1 MDTII
6 YYSEIEGISLE
17 HLKRPSGFDM
27 RSNHFHNEYEIYFLL
42 EGERL
47 FFFNNRAYHVK
58 KGNLILVDA
67 NLIHMTH
74 APEEDTTGY
83 NRIILYIDKSKMQQF
98 DEKFSH
104 LNLVSFFREH
114 YGVYDLT
121 PAQQDKFLQMY
132 EQLKAEFS
140 NRNRSYKSMI
150 EMEIIRYF
158 IDFIRDNPN
167 LTPIK
172 DETVVH
178 KSSKYQTIYN
188 IADYISEHY
197 AESITLDR
205 LAGVFYLSKFY
216 LSRSFKEVTG
226 YGVNEYVNILRTKRA
241 KQLLEETTFSV
252 SEIAGIVGYESIT
265 YFEKVFKTY
274 MSISPLK
281 YRKTLNGI
289 TYKHSITPEAPEL

>member
-6 YYSEIEGISLE
+6 YYSEMEGISLE
-17 HLKRPSGFDM
+17 HLKRSSGYDM
-27 RSNHFHNEYEIYFLL
+27 RSNHFHNEYEIYFLT

-47 FFFNNRAYHVK
+47 FFFNNRAYQVK
-58 KGNLILVDA
+58 KGSLILVDT

-74 APEEDTTGY
+74 APEDDTTGY
-83 NRIILYIDKSKMQQF
+83 TRIILYIDKFKMQQF
-98 DEKFSH
+98 DEKFPH
-104 LNLVSFFREH
+104 LNLVPFFREH
-114 YGVYDLT
+114 YGVY
-121 PAQQDKFLQMY
+121 
-132 EQLKAEFS
+132 KAL
-140 NRNRSYKSMI
+140 I
-150 EMEIIRYF
+150 EMEIIHYF
-158 IDFIRDNPN
+158 IDFIRDNPE

-172 DETVVH
+172 DETAIH

-188 IADYISEHY
+188 IADYISDHY
-197 AESITLDR
+197 AESISLDG

-241 KQLLEETTFSV
+241 KQLLEETTLSV
-252 SEIAGIVGYESIT
+252 SEIAGTVGYESIT

-289 TYKHSITPEAPEL
+289 TYKNKITPEAPKQ

>member
-6 YYSEIEGISLE
+6 YYSEMEGISLE
-17 HLKRPSGFDM
+17 HLIRSSGYDM
-27 RSNHFHNEYEIYFLL
+27 RSNHFHNEYEIYFLT

-47 FFFNNRAYHVK
+47 FFFNNRAYQVK
-58 KGNLILVDA
+58 KGSLILVDT

-74 APEEDTTGY
+74 APEDDTTGY
-83 NRIILYIDKSKMQQF
+83 TRIILYIDKFKMQQF
-98 DEKFSH
+98 DEKFP
-104 LNLVSFFREH
+104 
-114 YGVYDLT
+114 LT
-121 PAQQDKFLQMY
+121 HKQQEKFLHMY
-132 EQLKAEFS
+132 EVLKTEFS
-140 NRNRSYKSMI
+140 NRSRSYKTLI
-150 EMEIIRYF
+150 EMEIIHYF
-158 IDFIRDNPN
+158 IDFIRDNPE

-172 DETVVH
+172 DETAIH

-188 IADYISEHY
+188 IADYISDHY
-197 AESITLDR
+197 AESISLDG

-241 KQLLEETTFSV
+241 KQLLEETTLSV
-252 SEIAGIVGYESIT
+252 SEIAGTVGYESIT

-289 TYKHSITPEAPEL
+289 TYKNKITPEAPKQ